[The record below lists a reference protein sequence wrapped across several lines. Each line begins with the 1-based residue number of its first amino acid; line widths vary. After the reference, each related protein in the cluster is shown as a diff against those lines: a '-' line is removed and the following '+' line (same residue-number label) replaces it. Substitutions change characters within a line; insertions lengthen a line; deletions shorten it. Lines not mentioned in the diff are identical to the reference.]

1 MATQRQLEGRVALV
15 TGGGRGIGRAIA
27 LAYAAEGA
35 KLTLAARTSAELR
48 ETADTI
54 MSRYG
59 TEVHTVVA
67 DVSSRRQ
74 VDNMVDSA
82 LERYGAIDVLVN
94 NAGNLGPR
102 GPSLGERPG

>member
-1 MATQRQLEGRVALV
+1 MV

-59 TEVHTVVA
+59 TEVHTVVT
-67 DVSSRRQ
+67 DVSSRLQ

-82 LERYGAIDVLVN
+82 LERYDTIDVLIN
-94 NAGNLGPR
+94 NAGNLGPVGR
-102 GPSLGERPG
+102 LWENRPG